1 MPLPSPSAEPET
13 AADPQAEQVEHYR
26 RVLNELVDLGA
37 ELARLVVQQAKA
49 QADAPQPSAPAPDPT
64 IAFDRISRAIRRS
77 IALARKLDEP
87 VPAPEAAHP
96 AELRTAARKRVIRLV
111 ENAIHREA
119 RGEQAEALH
128 AEFLERMDGPDVDGD
143 IGHRTVSQI
152 VDTICAD
159 LGLEGPDGL
168 RRWKRRTPAD
178 IALLCARAAKMGAA
192 KMGAGKPK
200 DDEPGADET
209 GADEPGAESAWV
221 PAEAGAMLP
230 DGITRFRGS
239 G

>member
-1 MPLPSPSAEPET
+1 MSIPSASAEPET
-13 AADPQAEQVEHYR
+13 AADQRAADAQYYR
-26 RVLNELVDLGA
+26 HVLHELIDMGA
-37 ELARLVVQQAKA
+37 DLARLVHQRAKA
-49 QADAPQPSAPAPDPT
+49 EAAVPADAPAPDAT
-64 IAFDRISRAIRRS
+64 IAFDRIARSVRRT
-77 IALARKLDEP
+77 IALARTLDEP
-87 VPAPEAAHP
+87 ALAPEAGHP

-128 AEFLERMDGPDVDGD
+128 AELLERMDGPDVDGD

-168 RRWKRRTPAD
+168 RRWKRRTPED
-178 IALLCARAAKMGAA
+178 IALLCARATKMGATKMGATKMGAA
-192 KMGAGKPK
+192 KMGSAAIPPSPVRTMPLPVLIG
-200 DDEPGADET
+200 DD
-209 GADEPGAESAWV
+209 
-221 PAEAGAMLP
+221 PAHPHPA
-230 DGITRFRGS
+230 TRFRGS